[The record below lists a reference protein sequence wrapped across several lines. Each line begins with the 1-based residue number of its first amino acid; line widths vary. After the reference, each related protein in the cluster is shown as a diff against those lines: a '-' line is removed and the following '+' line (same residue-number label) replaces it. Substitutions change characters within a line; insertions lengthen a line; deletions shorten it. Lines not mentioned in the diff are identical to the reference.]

1 VLVYVTA
8 GIGFLVIWF
17 IWFPVVRSRHRIVD
31 YHKYSASLSPEL
43 VGQLCSEHDYVHDSA
58 LRANANRL
66 LGVAKN
72 WRETRLKMDVALPVL
87 FSAIWLAFV
96 VHEYSAP

>member
-1 VLVYVTA
+1 
-8 GIGFLVIWF
+8 
-17 IWFPVVRSRHRIVD
+17 
-31 YHKYSASLSPEL
+31 